1 MADDRIKRE
10 IEDILSRLDDLP
22 AERKP
27 IPFRKRSSRQPGSLA
42 RGLIE
47 PLTRISIRHVM
58 LTALVLLVVGFFLQ
72 GAWAFGRWMLIAGL
86 VLFVGSFVIS
96 FFSRRAP
103 SRPSGYQ
110 KRWRGQPMDLQPPGS
125 EATPTFSQRLRA
137 WFARKSRP

>member
-27 IPFRKRSSRQPGSLA
+27 IPFRRRSSRQPGSFG

-47 PLTRISIRHVM
+47 PLTRISIRHAM
-58 LTALVLLVVGFFLQ
+58 LAALVLLVVGFFIQ
-72 GAWAFGRWMLIAGL
+72 GTWEFGRWMLIAGL
-86 VLFVGSFVIS
+86 VLFVSCFVIS
-96 FFSRRAP
+96 FFNRGAGRGSTR
-103 SRPSGYQ
+103 SSGYQ
-110 KRWRGQPMDLQPPGS
+110 KRWRGQPMDLDQPN
-125 EATPTFSQRLRA
+125 PTLSQRVRA